1 MDVRSRRAAST
12 ARTGWRGKWA
22 LVTGASAGIGRELAR
37 QLAAG
42 GANLVLTARRGDR
55 LAQLALE
62 LTASYKIQVETFP
75 ADLVRPDTPREIFR
89 FTQQKQ
95 LPIEVLV
102 NNAGFGKY
110 GEFFRADSQ
119 RLLEMLQVNVAAV
132 VSLTHL
138 YLPAMAER
146 RSGYVLIV
154 SSTAAYQAVPYIS
167 TYAATKA
174 FELIFAE
181 GVAEEM
187 RDYGVNV
194 CCLCPG
200 STETEFQQVAGQ
212 PPRTARRRET
222 AEKVA
227 RVGLEALANGRPRV
241 ISGRHNRVNVEM
253 QRLVP
258 RSVVTRIAARLFAPR
273 APGETQ

>member
-1 MDVRSRRAAST
+1 MEL
-12 ARTGWRGKWA
+12 WRGKWA

-37 QLAAG
+37 QLAAA

-55 LAQLALE
+55 LAQLSLE
-62 LTASYKIQVETFP
+62 LTAKYKVRIETFP
-75 ADLVRPDTPREIFR
+75 ADLARTDTPRELFR

-95 LPIEVLV
+95 IPVEILV

-110 GEFFRADSQ
+110 GEFFRVDSQ
-119 RLLEMLQVNVAAV
+119 RLQEMLQVNVAAV

-138 YLPAMAER
+138 YLPGMAER

-154 SSTAAYQAVPYIS
+154 SSAAAYQAVPYIS

-187 RDYGVNV
+187 RAYGVHV
-194 CCLCPG
+194 CALCPG
-200 STETEFQQVAGQ
+200 STESEFHQVAGQ
-212 PPRTARRRET
+212 PPRTSTRRET

-227 RVGLEALANGRPRV
+227 RVGLDALAEGKSSV
-241 ISGRHNRVNVEM
+241 ISGRRNWINVEA

-258 RSVVTRIAARLFAPR
+258 RRLVTRVAAHLFAPKSR
-273 APGETQ
+273 G

>member
-1 MDVRSRRAAST
+1 MDADTQRAATS
-12 ARTGWRGKWA
+12 ASAPWHDKWA
-22 LVTGASAGIGRELAR
+22 LVTGASSGIGRELAR

-62 LTASYKIQVETFP
+62 LTATYNIQVETFP
-75 ADLVRPDTPREIFR
+75 ADLARPETPREIFR

-110 GEFFRADSQ
+110 GEFFRTDSQ
-119 RLLEMLQVNVAAV
+119 RLDMMVQVNVAAV

-138 YLPAMAER
+138 FIPAMAEHR
-146 RSGYVLIV
+146 RGYVLIV
-154 SSTAAYQAVPYIS
+154 SSAAAFQAVPYIS

-187 RDYGVNV
+187 RAYGVHV

-200 STETEFQQVAGQ
+200 STETEFHQVAGQ
-212 PPRTARRRET
+212 PGRTSRRRET

-227 RVGLEALANGRPRV
+227 RVGLAALAAGQSSV
-241 ISGRHNRVNVEM
+241 ISGRRNRINVEA

-258 RSVVTRIAARLFAPR
+258 RRFVTRIAARLFRP
-273 APGETQ
+273 PSQPE

>member
-1 MDVRSRRAAST
+1 MDV
-12 ARTGWRGKWA
+12 WRGKWA

-37 QLAAG
+37 QLAAA
-42 GANLVLTARRGDR
+42 GANLVLTARRTDR

-62 LTASYKIQVETFP
+62 LTANYRIHTETYP
-75 ADLVRPDTPREIFR
+75 ADLARPETPREILR
-89 FTQQKQ
+89 FTQQKN
-95 LPIEVLV
+95 LPIEILI
-102 NNAGFGKY
+102 NNAGFSKY

-119 RLLEMLQVNVAAV
+119 RLLEMLQVNVTAV

-174 FELIFAE
+174 FELLFAE
-181 GVAEEM
+181 GIAEEM
-187 RDYGVNV
+187 RSYNVRV

-200 STETEFQQVAGQ
+200 STESEFHKVAGQ
-212 PPRTARRRET
+212 PMRTARRRET

-227 RVGLEALANGRPRV
+227 RTGLEALADGRPVV
-241 ISGRHNRVNVEM
+241 ISGRHNWANVEA

-258 RSVVTRIAARLFAPR
+258 RRLVTRVAARMFAPR
-273 APGETQ
+273 PNGESR

>member
-1 MDVRSRRAAST
+1 MDA
-12 ARTGWRGKWA
+12 WRGKWA
-22 LVTGASAGIGRELAR
+22 LITGASAGIGHELAR

-42 GANLVLTARRGDR
+42 GANLVLTARRGER
-55 LAQLALE
+55 LAKLAVE
-62 LTASYKIQVETFP
+62 LSAQYKIRVESFP
-75 ADLVRPDTPREIFR
+75 ADLARPETPREIFR

-95 LPIEVLV
+95 LPIDVLV
-102 NNAGFGKY
+102 NNAGFGRY
-110 GEFFRADSQ
+110 GEFFRVDSQ
-119 RLLEMLQVNVAAV
+119 RLMEMVQVNVAAV

-154 SSTAAYQAVPYIS
+154 SSIAAYQAVPYMS

-174 FELIFAE
+174 FDLMFAE

-187 RDYGVNV
+187 RSYGVRV

-200 STETEFQQVAGQ
+200 STESEFNQVAGQ
-212 PPRTARRRET
+212 PSRILRRRET

-227 RVGLEALANGRPRV
+227 RVGLEALAEGRPVV
-241 ISGRHNRVNVEM
+241 ISGRQNWVSVEM

-258 RSVVTRIAARLFAPR
+258 RRLVTRVAARMFAPQR
-273 APGETQ
+273 AQEEKQ

>member
-1 MDVRSRRAAST
+1 MNANSAGNGTTSSSP
-12 ARTGWRGKWA
+12 WRGKWA
-22 LVTGASAGIGRELAR
+22 LVTGASAGIGREMAR

-42 GANLVLTARRGDR
+42 GANLVLTARRGER

-62 LTASYKIQVETFP
+62 LIASHGIHVETFP
-75 ADLVRPDTPREIFR
+75 ADLTRPDIPREIFR

-110 GEFFRADSQ
+110 GEFFRADST

-154 SSTAAYQAVPYIS
+154 SSAAAYQAVPYIS

-181 GVAEEM
+181 GIAEEM
-187 RDYGVNV
+187 RPYGVRV

-200 STETEFQQVAGQ
+200 STETEFHQVAGQ
-212 PPRTARRRET
+212 PGRTSRRRES

-227 RVGLEALANGRPRV
+227 RVGLQALAEGRPSV
-241 ISGRHNRVNVEM
+241 ISGRRNRINVEA

-258 RSVVTRIAARLFAPR
+258 RHLVTRVAARLFRPPSQNDPR
-273 APGETQ
+273 

>member
-1 MDVRSRRAAST
+1 MDVS
-12 ARTGWRGKWA
+12 ARGRWRGKWA

-42 GANLVLTARRGDR
+42 GVNLVLTARRNDR
-55 LAQLALE
+55 LAQLALD
-62 LTASYKIQVETFP
+62 LTASYNVHAETFP
-75 ADLVRPDTPREIFR
+75 ADLARSDTPREIFR
-89 FTQQKQ
+89 FTQSKN
-95 LPIEVLV
+95 LPIEILV

-119 RLLEMLQVNVAAV
+119 RLMEMLQVNVAAV

-154 SSTAAYQAVPYIS
+154 SSTAAYQAVPYIA

-174 FELIFAE
+174 FELLFAE
-181 GVAEEM
+181 GVAAEM
-187 RDYGVNV
+187 RSYGVNI

-200 STETEFQQVAGQ
+200 STETDFHKVAGS
-212 PPRTARRRET
+212 PPRTSRRRET

-227 RVGLEALANGRPRV
+227 RTGLEALAAGRPVV
-241 ISGRHNRVNVEM
+241 ISGRQNWANVEM

-258 RSVVTRIAARLFAPR
+258 RRLVTRVAARLFAPPAQR
-273 APGETQ
+273 EPKTR

>member
-1 MDVRSRRAAST
+1 MDV
-12 ARTGWRGKWA
+12 WRGKWA
-22 LVTGASAGIGRELAR
+22 LVTGASAGIGGELAR

-42 GANLVLTARRGDR
+42 GANLVLTARRGER
-55 LAQLALE
+55 LAKLAIDLS
-62 LTASYKIQVETFP
+62 AQYKIQVESFP
-75 ADLVRPDTPREIFR
+75 ADLARPETPREIFR

-95 LPIEVLV
+95 LPIEVLA

-119 RLLEMLQVNVAAV
+119 RLMEMVQVNVAAV

-154 SSTAAYQAVPYIS
+154 ASTAAYQAVPYIS

-174 FELIFAE
+174 FDLMFAE

-187 RDYGVNV
+187 RGYGVRV

-200 STETEFQQVAGQ
+200 STESEFNEVAGQ
-212 PPRTARRRET
+212 PPRILRRRET

-227 RVGLEALANGRPRV
+227 RVGLEALAEGRPVV
-241 ISGRHNRVNVEM
+241 ISGMQNWVSVEA

-258 RSVVTRIAARLFAPR
+258 RRLVTRVAARMFAPR
-273 APGETQ
+273 AQGERDESGAD